1 VERKPGSVSGDES
14 VEIGMTDGAA
24 PVSAPSS
31 SRRADWTAYISHNA
45 IEIWA
50 AVLLSVATVA
60 TAWCAYQ
67 ATRWGGEQQRHTA
80 AASAARVEA
89 SRAYNRGLELVAID
103 ADLFSDYAQAVATGD
118 TVMQAFYVDHMFRQE
133 FIPVLNAWL
142 ATDPL
147 NNPDAPR
154 NPFDDE
160 AYLDGLMAEPNALLA
175 DAERRTEQA
184 EEANQTTDEYIL
196 DTVFYATVLFFAGVS
211 TKFSSHRVKVSL
223 LALGTV
229 IFLIVLMRLF
239 ITPIA

>member
-1 VERKPGSVSGDES
+1 MEAGLLDE
-14 VEIGMTDGAA
+14 AA
-24 PVSAPSS
+24 PAVAPQS
-31 SRRADWTAYISHNA
+31 SRRADWTAYISNNA

-67 ATRWGGEQQRHTA
+67 ATRWGGEQQRNTA

-118 TVMQAFYVDHMFRQE
+118 TVLQAFYVDHLFREE

-154 NPFDDE
+154 NPFEDE
-160 AYLDGLMAEPNALLA
+160 AYLDGLLAEANAFLEE
-175 DAERRTEQA
+175 AERRTELA
-184 EEANQTTDEYIL
+184 EEANHTTDEYIL

-223 LALGTV
+223 MALGTV
-229 IFLIVLMRLF
+229 IFLLVLLRLF
-239 ITPIA
+239 TTPIA